1 MTEVLIRTLRGTGE
15 PLQQPNS
22 PLGAQPGWPPS
33 SGNGV
38 FNPGNMSDEIVR
50 EVATLGVRHVPIPYP
65 ASIAPAGGTKMFHQS
80 YAEGYRAMEIAGAD
94 PRPTIY
100 FGYSLGAII
109 AGDAA
114 AAGDL
119 PNCIGLIL
127 ISDPLRH
134 PDQIV
139 PECGVGKHL
148 YGCAGKRFI
157 AINAPV
163 YSYSVRDDTISALA
177 ADNGFRLFSDIVTG
191 YRQPW
196 KVGYANLGA
205 IADAAAKYL
214 GTPPTE
220 IFGRKTPAKPS
231 RHVVYNSE
239 NMPLMPMTHTAHAAG
254 KAMQIAANHI

>member
-15 PLQQPNS
+15 PLQQPNHDT
-22 PLGAQPGWPPS
+22 LGAQPGVGLGMRPTNPS
-33 SGNGV
+33 
-38 FNPGNMSDEIVR
+38 NMLDEVVR
-50 EVATLGVRHVPIPYP
+50 EVGKLGVRHMPVPYP

-80 YAEGYRAMEIAGAD
+80 YAEGYRALEIAGAD

-100 FGYSLGAII
+100 AGYSLGAIL

-134 PDQIV
+134 PNQIV
-139 PECGVGKHL
+139 PECGVAKHL
-148 YGCAGKRFI
+148 YGCAGKRLITGNFPI
-157 AINAPV
+157 
-163 YSYSVRDDTISALA
+163 YSYSVRDDSISALA
-177 ADNGFRLFSDIVTG
+177 GDNGFRIFAQLITG

-196 KVGYANLGA
+196 QVGYANLGA
-205 IADAAAKYL
+205 ISDAAAKYL
-214 GTPPTE
+214 GTPPSE
-220 IFGRKTPAKPS
+220 LFGRKTPAKPS
-231 RHVVYNSE
+231 RHVVYNTE
-239 NMPLMPMTHTAHAAG
+239 KMPLMPMTYMAHAAG